1 MVLRLGHTLTSF
13 SITLIYILF
22 RSFEKL
28 WIGKPFSSCSSSPER
43 FLVLSTRLE
52 DNGAGAALIAKALYF
67 EQESQCVSKGGQL
80 EPGSK
85 CVAEILPLSQ
95 ALTDRP
101 FYSYLASATSNLADS
116 QTRHLRRLL
125 KEESIFS
132 HVDEGEGDKALR
144 EGAQR
149 ARSIQAIVEE
159 REDLKFDQSS
169 DLPAPQWAVQV
180 KQEVL
185 APAPSAPQPP
195 QLTSQHS
202 GPAPRPPPS
211 SFVSQPSGSLLPS
224 DYDPSVFPLLTRHP
238 SKGNELVCRLK
249 IDPWPLGEVMGI
261 REFVVYEFVPRA
273 SIDHLLNGS
282 HKTVAKAKPVTA
294 QDACALKGFVSYLY
308 GGKASGQEGGG
319 ARKEKVAVVKWGSL
333 DFYLTL
339 RVSEDPNPGYG
350 LLLFV

>member
-13 SITLIYILF
+13 SITLIYVLF

-67 EQESQCVSKGGQL
+67 EQESQACVSKGGQL

-85 CVAEILPLSQ
+85 CVAEILPLTQ

-116 QTRHLRRLL
+116 QTRHLQRLL
-125 KEESIFS
+125 KEESR
-132 HVDEGEGDKALR
+132 HADEDEGDKALR
-144 EGAQR
+144 ESVQR
-149 ARSIQAIVEE
+149 ARSLKAIVEE
-159 REDLKFDQSS
+159 REDLKFDHYVA
-169 DLPAPQWAVQV
+169 LPAPQWAVQV
-180 KQEVL
+180 KQEFL
-185 APAPSAPQPP
+185 APASSAPQPL

-202 GPAPRPPPS
+202 APRPPPS
-211 SFVSQPSGSLLPS
+211 SLVTQPSGSLLPS
-224 DYDPSVFPLLTRHP
+224 DHDPSIFPLLTRHP
-238 SKGNELVCRLK
+238 LKGNELVCRLK

-261 REFVVYEFVPRA
+261 REFVVYEFAPRA
-273 SIDHLLNGS
+273 SINHLINGS
-282 HKTVAKAKPVTA
+282 NKTVAKVKPVTA

-319 ARKEKVAVVKWGSL
+319 TRKEKVAVVKWGSL